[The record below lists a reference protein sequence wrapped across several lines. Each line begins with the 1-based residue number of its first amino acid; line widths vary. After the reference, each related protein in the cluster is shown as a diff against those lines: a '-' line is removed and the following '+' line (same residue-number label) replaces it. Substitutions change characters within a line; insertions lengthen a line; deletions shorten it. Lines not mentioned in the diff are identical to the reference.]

1 MGGNH
6 SCAKEI
12 VNFLNQEG
20 ISESVFLK
28 WSGKGAH
35 VHVHERAFSE
45 DLLKKVNPLDAAYG
59 VVEYVN
65 RKLSKKYVE
74 IAERYQTRE
83 LNVENE
89 MDLQRVFT
97 CPLSFHRSLNR
108 VAVCFSASTINNF
121 VPQWTDLKYYH
132 HWKGWDQ
139 FEAGEAD
146 RLAEK
151 AFRTVGAYP
160 LKTQTQTSEP
170 TGVYYKVA

>member
-1 MGGNH
+1 M
-6 SCAKEI
+6 
-12 VNFLNQEG
+12 F
-20 ISESVFLK
+20 
-28 WSGKGAH
+28 
-35 VHVHERAFSE
+35 
-45 DLLKKVNPLDAAYG
+45 
-59 VVEYVN
+59 
-65 RKLSKKYVE
+65 
-74 IAERYQTRE
+74 RE
-83 LNVENE
+83 LSVENE